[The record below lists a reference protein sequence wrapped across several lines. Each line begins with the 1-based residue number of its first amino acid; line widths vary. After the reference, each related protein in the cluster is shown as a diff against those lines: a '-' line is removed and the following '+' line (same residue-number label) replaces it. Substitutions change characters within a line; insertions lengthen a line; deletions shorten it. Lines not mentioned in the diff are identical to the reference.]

1 MILSEKGRK
10 FIQNFEGL
18 RLEAYLCP
26 SGVWTIGFGHTAG
39 VKKGQKITLQ
49 QAESFFNKDIFSF
62 ENAVNTLVK
71 VPLTQ
76 GQFDALVSF
85 AFNCGIG
92 NFRSST
98 LLKLLNQGD
107 YKGAGEQFLVWN
119 KIKKNGKLLSC
130 EGLTNRRK
138 TEKEMFILTC
148 SQ

>member
-138 TEKEMFILTC
+138 AEKEMFILTC

>member
-26 SGVWTIGFGHTAG
+26 SGVWTIGFGHISG
-39 VKKGQKITLQ
+39 VQKGQKITLQ
-49 QAESFFNKDIFSF
+49 QAEAFFNKDISQFV
-62 ENAVNTLVK
+62 NAVNTLVK

-85 AFNCGIG
+85 VFNCGIG

-98 LLKLLNQGD
+98 LLRLLNLGD

-119 KIKKNGKLLSC
+119 KIRQNGKLVAC

-138 TEKEMFILTC
+138 AEREMFVLTC
-148 SQ
+148 SH